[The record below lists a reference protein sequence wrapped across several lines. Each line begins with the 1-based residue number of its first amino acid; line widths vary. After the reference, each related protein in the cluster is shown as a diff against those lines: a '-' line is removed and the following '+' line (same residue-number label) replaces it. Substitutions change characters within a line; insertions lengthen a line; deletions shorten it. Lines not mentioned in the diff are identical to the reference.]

1 MWDLTYDVV
10 SLIVKTLTF
19 RNYCYVIVSMIHK
32 TLWSPSFCG
41 SLYTHNTSTAANNTS
56 PCQALHSG
64 IAICSPRSPTPT
76 FWNAGIFWNH
86 SRPSLQSQSP
96 LQACRLSLNAPGCP
110 AISREDPTLQEKPMH
125 VQFRRLQVDDSRLRK
140 KDADTKLQASFTKV
154 NSRTRVRFATSFSTA
169 NLAGNDSLRS
179 RSRTAHNRFLQPL
192 RFSFLCERPQSPDR
206 SKNAFSSA
214 NLYHI
219 EYFTYLPTVSSSD
232 VSTFVAFLT

>member
-1 MWDLTYDVV
+1 MRDLTYDVV

-64 IAICSPRSPTPT
+64 IAICSPLSPTPT

-110 AISREDPTLQEKPMH
+110 AISVRTPHCRTNQCTSNSDAY
-125 VQFRRLQVDDSRLRK
+125 RLMTPDCARK
-140 KDADTKLQASFTKV
+140 MQTQSCKLLSPKWI
-154 NSRTRVRFATSFSTA
+154 R
-169 NLAGNDSLRS
+169 GHEWD
-179 RSRTAHNRFLQPL
+179 LQPHSPPQTLLAMIVSVREAAL
-192 RFSFLCERPQSPDR
+192 RTTASCSHCVFLFCVKDHKVQLGPRTHSVQ
-206 SKNAFSSA
+206 
-214 NLYHI
+214 LI
-219 EYFTYLPTVSSSD
+219 CTT
-232 VSTFVAFLT
+232 

>member
-1 MWDLTYDVV
+1 M
-10 SLIVKTLTF
+10 S
-19 RNYCYVIVSMIHK
+19 
-32 TLWSPSFCG
+32 
-41 SLYTHNTSTAANNTS
+41 STALWHCDLLSTLSNTNLLKCRNFLEPFETVS
-56 PCQALHSG
+56 SEPIPPASLQALIECTG
-64 IAICSPRSPTPT
+64 M
-76 FWNAGIFWNH
+76 
-86 SRPSLQSQSP
+86 PSYF
-96 LQACRLSLNAPGCP
+96 
-110 AISREDPTLQEKPMH
+110 REDPTLQDKPMH
-125 VQFRRLQVDDSRLRK
+125 VQFRRLQVDDSRLCK

-192 RFSFLCERPQSPDR
+192 CFSFLCERPQSPDR

>member
-1 MWDLTYDVV
+1 MWYHWLWKHWLFETTVTWLFQWSIKV
-10 SLIVKTLTF
+10 SVDHSTLTILQPQPTIQV
-19 RNYCYVIVSMIHK
+19 RVKHC
-32 TLWSPSFCG
+32 TLALRS
-41 SLYTHNTSTAANNTS
+41 
-56 PCQALHSG
+56 ALH
-64 IAICSPRSPTPT
+64 SPTPT

-154 NSRTRVRFATSFSTA
+154 NSRTGVRFATSFSTA
-169 NLAGNDSLRS
+169 NFAGNDSLRS

-219 EYFTYLPTVSSSD
+219 EYFTYLTTVSSSD